1 MSVNS
6 YPVRILGSGIVSRC
20 MALLLAGQGLR
31 VALQSRPTPP
41 AGDDVRTYALNA
53 ASVSLLERL
62 KVWPALPPDARTAV
76 HEMAIAGD
84 DTSGHLA
91 FTAWQQH
98 TRELAWIVDAAAL
111 ESALEAAV
119 GFAPHVQLMPDPLAG
134 SPISAQTLT
143 IVAQGKHA
151 ALREQ
156 LGVRWVSH
164 AYGHHAL
171 AARLVGERPHQ
182 GVARQWFRAPDVLA
196 LLPFDR
202 PEQGRSWGLVWSQP
216 AEAALHWR
224 EAPVAE
230 FEAALAAVAGPATG
244 PLRLAS
250 ARSTWPLA
258 VGHAERSHGP
268 GWVLV
273 GDAAHQMHPLAGQ
286 GLNVGLGD
294 VQGLADTLAAREAWR
309 PLGDAALLARHARA
323 RRLPVAAMTHVTD
336 GLWQLFAHPH
346 PLVREARNRGLALVD
361 RAGPLKRWLA
371 RQALRA

>member
-6 YPVRILGSGIVSRC
+6 PPVRILGSGIVSRC
-20 MALLLAGQGLR
+20 MALLLAGQGLH
-31 VALQSRPTPP
+31 VALQSRQTPP

-53 ASVSLLERL
+53 ASVGLLERV

-76 HEMAIAGD
+76 REMAIAGD
-84 DTSGHLA
+84 TPQGQLA
-91 FTAWQQH
+91 FSAWQQH

-111 ESALEAAV
+111 EAALETAV
-119 GFAPHVQLMPDPLAG
+119 GFAPHVQLMADPLAG
-134 SPISAQTLT
+134 SAISPQTLT

-156 LGVRWVSH
+156 LGVRWISH

-171 AARLVGERPHQ
+171 AARLVGGQPHQ
-182 GVARQWFRAPDVLA
+182 GVAHQWFRAPAVLA

-202 PEQGRSWGLVWSQP
+202 PEAGASWGLVWSQP
-216 AEAALHWR
+216 AEEALRWR
-224 EAPVAE
+224 DAPQAE
-230 FEAALAAVAGPATG
+230 FEAALSDAAGAAVG

-250 ARSTWPLA
+250 ARSVWPLA

-309 PLGDAALLARHARA
+309 PLGDAALLARHVRA
-323 RRLPVAAMTHVTD
+323 RRLPVAAMTQVTD

-346 PLVREARNRGLALVD
+346 PLVREARNRGLALVNH
-361 RAGPLKRWLA
+361 AGPLKRWLA
-371 RQALRA
+371 KQALRA